1 MNIPNLLSLFRLFIT
16 LFFIIVASY
25 GHFRVALILFVA
37 QALSD
42 MLDGFLARRMGAKT
56 TLGSYLDP
64 LADKIMLAS
73 SYIVLSA
80 KAIVPL
86 WLVVIVLTRD
96 IVISAGFFVLVNKG
110 FKRVPVPSIVSKIT
124 TAFQMLTVV
133 YVLWSFDRTFD
144 HIFYWTTAVLTIVSG
159 CQYVFVGLTVFSRK
173 EAL

>member
-16 LFFIIVASY
+16 LFFIILASY

-56 TLGSYLDP
+56 VLGSYLDP

-80 KAIVPL
+80 KTIIPL
-86 WLVVIVLTRD
+86 WLVVLVLARD
-96 IVISAGFFVLVNKG
+96 VVITGGFFLLV
-110 FKRVPVPSIVSKIT
+110 KRGLQKVPVPSIVSKIT
-124 TAFQMLTVV
+124 TVFQMLTVV
-133 YVLWSFDRTFD
+133 YVLWSFDRAFD
-144 HIFYWTTAVLTIVSG
+144 HLFFWTTAIFTVVSG
-159 CQYVFVGLTVFSRK
+159 CQYVFVGLTVFFRK